1 MSVQAYTAG
10 SFKQNSPM
18 QQAILLLSGFLFA
31 ILAMIPEAS
40 AVPSF
45 SRQASMSCKACH
57 SQHAPILNGFGQAFK
72 ASGYPM
78 MGTQGKVEG
87 EGLSIPVTLNA
98 SMMLKGTYEKSNGA
112 GTDAIPGD
120 TTNSGQWQIPEEF
133 NLFFGGR
140 IAETIGFFFE
150 GHVDSPQLLAAFKL
164 PAAVYIA
171 DAKFSVIPFMT
182 DEQGASYGYE
192 QSSTGAVRNVR
203 WAEHRREIS
212 AQQYVGTDSP
222 ATGVS
227 IVAQNDTGYINL
239 TRWAP
244 AFMATEG
251 AAQTLSSSYLRIAAT
266 PTLSNSATGDWSF
279 NIGAQVWRGSNYA
292 NDSKKWM
299 IVAPG
304 LVPVDTRATA
314 LDFQAFGHV
323 RGKELGVYATWAKS
337 PAGSATHP
345 NILNSA
351 RPDFSSDVPPEP
363 GLYRLNERKAWTL
376 GAEYS
381 VIPNTLHLGAAY
393 RSGNSGGGT
402 GSVTVN
408 PLYPAVVGDNPSD
421 NAVTLT
427 VVYNLTQNIEFH
439 FDHSF
444 FSGSL
449 YNTPQPRG
457 NQMTTFMLEASW

>member
-1 MSVQAYTAG
+1 MPVPIQPTA
-10 SFKQNSPM
+10 SFRQNCLM
-18 QQAILLLSGFLFA
+18 HTTILFLSGLLA
-31 ILAMIPEAS
+31 ITAIVPDAA

-45 SRQASMSCKACH
+45 SRQASMSCRACH
-57 SQHAPILNGFGQAFK
+57 SQHVPILNGFGQAFK

-78 MGTQGKVEG
+78 MGTQAKVEG
-87 EGLSIPVTLNA
+87 DGLSIPVTLNA
-98 SMMLKGTYEKSNGA
+98 SMMLKATYEKTNGA
-112 GTDAIPGD
+112 VTDVIPGD
-120 TTNSGQWQIPEEF
+120 TTNTGQWQVPEEF

-140 IAETIGFFFE
+140 IAETIGFYFE
-150 GHVDSPQLLAAFKL
+150 GHVNSPQLLAAFKL

-203 WAEHRREIS
+203 WAEHRKEIS
-212 AQQYVGTDSP
+212 AQQYIGSDTP
-222 ATGVS
+222 ATGVAV
-227 IVAQNDTGYINL
+227 VAQNDTGYINL

-244 AFMATEG
+244 GFMAREG

-266 PTLSNSATGDWSF
+266 PTLSNSVSGDWSF

-292 NDSKKWM
+292 NDSKMW
-299 IVAPG
+299 IAATPG

-314 LDFQAFGHV
+314 LDFQAFGHL
-323 RGKELGVYATWAKS
+323 RGKELGIYATWAKS
-337 PAGSATHP
+337 PAGSATQP

-351 RPDFSSDVPPEP
+351 RPELSSDVPPEP
-363 GLYRLNERKAWTL
+363 GLYRLNERKAWTI

-393 RSGNSGGGT
+393 RSGKSGGGT

-408 PLYPAVVGDNPSD
+408 PSSPAVVGDNPSD

-427 VVYNLTQNIEFH
+427 AVYNLTQNIEFH
-439 FDHSF
+439 FNHSYY
-444 FSGSL
+444 SGSL
-449 YNTPQPRG
+449 YNTPQPMG
-457 NQMTTFMLEASW
+457 NQLTTFLLEASW